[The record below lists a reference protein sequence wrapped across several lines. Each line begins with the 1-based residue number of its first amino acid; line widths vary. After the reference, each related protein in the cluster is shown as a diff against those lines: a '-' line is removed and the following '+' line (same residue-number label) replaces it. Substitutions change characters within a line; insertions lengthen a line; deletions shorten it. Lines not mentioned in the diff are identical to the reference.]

1 MSSKKDETQ
10 LNRFWERLGI
20 PVCTLQEARQVIE
33 LAFDNKQVVCLI
45 GEAGIG
51 KTQLWN
57 QIASDRG
64 WNRATLYLAHLERE
78 DISGIPFPSGN
89 GSGTYDFLCERSI
102 KRVIDSTTPTLLV
115 LDEWNRGEK
124 AVMSAAFTLMES
136 RYFGSF
142 KLPDHVYI
150 GAAMNPSESNYIV
163 NEAERDPAFRRRL
176 IMLAVQSNIGAFL
189 EHARG
194 RGNFHSAV
202 IDFLEAQ
209 PMSLNDTAARDAGK
223 VYANPAAWE
232 KISDG
237 LKAVESRGQDLVAL
251 ERTLLLW
258 GGGIIGMQ
266 TMSTFIDFL
275 KERAAFINPDE
286 IISDYKNKAH
296 RKVMRLVK
304 SGRNDA
310 LMETCESVAVALVG
324 RRNAPEVKDHLG
336 KVARNL
342 GSFLGDLPSEATMG
356 FLTKLGKHA
365 TAAGQDGIQFHLN
378 LSEELSQ
385 VDEYQK
391 AVERI
396 SDAHDAVERDA
407 ERGNARMSSR

>member
-1 MSSKKDETQ
+1 MNSERDETK

-20 PVCTLQEARQVIE
+20 PVCTLREARRVIE
-33 LAFDNKQVVCLI
+33 LAFDNKQVVCMI

-51 KTQLWN
+51 KTHLWN
-57 QIASDRG
+57 QISEDRE
-64 WNRATLYLAHLERE
+64 WDRVTLYLAHLERE
-78 DISGIPFPSGN
+78 DIGGIPFPSGN
-89 GSGTYDFLCERSI
+89 GSGTYDFLCEKTI
-102 KRVIDSTTPTLLV
+102 KRVIDNAKPTLLV

-124 AVMSAAFTLMES
+124 AVMNAAFTLMES
-136 RYFGSF
+136 RRFGSY

-163 NEAERDPAFRRRL
+163 NEAEKDPAFRRRL
-176 IMLAVQSNIGAFL
+176 IMLAVQSNVASFM

-194 RGNFHSAV
+194 RGDFHPTV
-202 IDFLEAQ
+202 VDYLEAQ
-209 PMSLNDTAARDAGK
+209 PTNLNDIAARDAGK

-237 LKAVESRGQDLVAL
+237 LKAIDSRGEDLATM

-258 GGGIIGMQ
+258 GGGIVGMQ

-275 KERAAFINPDE
+275 KERAVFINPDE
-286 IISDYKNKAH
+286 IISDYKKKAR
-296 RKVMRLVK
+296 RKIMRLVK

-310 LMETCESVAVALVG
+310 LMETCESIAVALVG
-324 RRNAPEVKDHLG
+324 RRDTPEVKDHLG

-342 GSFLGDLPSEATMG
+342 GAFLKDLPSEATMG

-365 TAAGQDGIQFHLN
+365 TDAGQDGTQFHLD
-378 LSEELSQ
+378 LSEELSKG
-385 VDEYQK
+385 DDYQK
-391 AVERI
+391 AIERI
-396 SDAHDAVERDA
+396 GDAHDAVERDA
-407 ERGNARMSSR
+407 EKSSSRL

>member
-1 MSSKKDETQ
+1 MSSERDETK

-20 PVCTLQEARQVIE
+20 PVCTLQEARRVIE

-51 KTQLWN
+51 KTQLWD
-57 QIASDRG
+57 QIAVDRD
-64 WNRATLYLAHLERE
+64 WKRVTMYLAHLERE

-89 GSGTYDFLCERSI
+89 GSGTYDFLCERTI
-102 KRVIDSTTPTLLV
+102 KSVIDDPTPTVLI

-124 AVMSAAFTLMES
+124 AVMNAAFTLMES
-136 RYFGSF
+136 RRFGSF

-163 NEAERDPAFRRRL
+163 NEAEKDPAFRRRL
-176 IMLAVQSNIGAFL
+176 ILLAVQSNIGAFM

-202 IDFLEAQ
+202 VDYLEAQ
-209 PMSLNDTAARDAGK
+209 PVSLNDIASRDAGK

-232 KISDG
+232 KVSDG
-237 LKAVESRGQDLVAL
+237 LKAIDNRGQDLMAM

-258 GGGIIGMQ
+258 GGGIVGMQ

-275 KERAAFINPDE
+275 KERAVFINPDE
-286 IISDYKNKAH
+286 IISDYKKKA
-296 RKVMRLVK
+296 RYKIMRLVK

-310 LMETCESVAVALVG
+310 IMETCESIAVAIVG
-324 RRNAPEVKDHLG
+324 RRNTPEVKDHLG

-342 GSFLGDLPSEATMG
+342 GSFLMDLPAEATMG

-365 TAAGQDGIQFHLN
+365 INAGQDGTQFHLD
-378 LSEELSQ
+378 LAEELSQ

-391 AVERI
+391 VIEHI
-396 SDAHDAVERDA
+396 GDAHDAVERDA
-407 ERGNARMSSR
+407 EKSSARLR